1 MIRKK
6 ERCDTVRELW
16 VFGVR
21 IDNVAKGEAVERVME
36 YVEGRDGE
44 RCVVFTPNVTML
56 DACRRDEG
64 LRRLMNRATVS
75 LPDGAGVVRAA
86 RRAKKPL
93 KERVAGIEFGEAL
106 LERAAMR
113 GVRVF
118 LLGGGD
124 GVARRA
130 GERLTERYAG
140 LCVCGTE
147 DGYFNRDGE
156 ENRRVLER
164 IRESGAEIL
173 YVCMGF
179 PTQEEWIVQNSE
191 ALGGVR
197 VVAALGGSLDV
208 WSGRIRRAPQIFSRL
223 GLEWAWRMAR
233 EPRRLKH
240 LPAIVRSIFLGRGS
254 AF

>member
-1 MIRKK
+1 
-6 ERCDTVRELW
+6 
-16 VFGVR
+16 
-21 IDNVAKGEAVERVME
+21 
-36 YVEGRDGE
+36 
-44 RCVVFTPNVTML
+44 ML
-56 DACRRDEG
+56 FR
-64 LRRLMNRATVS
+64 S
-75 LPDGAGVVRAA
+75 
-86 RRAKKPL
+86 
-93 KERVAGIEFGEAL
+93 EAL

-130 GERLTERYAG
+130 GERLTERYPG

-147 DGYFNRDGE
+147 GGYFNRDGE

-179 PTQEEWIVQNSE
+179 PVQEEWIVQNSE

-240 LPAIVRSIFLGRGS
+240 LPAIVRSIFWRR
-254 AF
+254 AFLESNSDIKKM